1 MILWTLGICR
11 GMAEKAGLAEPKHDL
26 HTPCIVADDLFV
38 TKTYE
43 SLSGRDDGGLAMFSI
58 RAYSSTPQD
67 D

>member
-1 MILWTLGICR
+1 
-11 GMAEKAGLAEPKHDL
+11 MAEKAGLAEPKHDL